1 MIDDYNEDDSFEIK
15 PPNKPT
21 IGELIAV
28 LEVETGT
35 GHVPVALYY
44 GLSNLDD
51 VSLELVRPT
60 WGKLSSDYKIK
71 VATELAE
78 ASEADFELDFRTFGH
93 LVLDDSDPD
102 VKIAAINLLWED
114 ESLYLLSLLI
124 DLAENDENTDV
135 RAAAT
140 SELGR
145 FILLGEYGDIPDR
158 DCVRAQDVAIG
169 LLNDNTEDIRVRR
182 RALEAISNS
191 SLDFVAE
198 AISEAYESDEQLMR
212 VSALYAMGRSY
223 DQQWSEIVLK
233 EIRSDDPEVRYEAAR
248 AAGELEISDAIPLLG
263 QLAVVDEREIQLVAI
278 WSLGEIG
285 GSQATRLLSAMAED
299 AEEAN
304 DEDLLEAIEDALGY
318 ASMVGADLD
327 MDFDASD
334 WN

>member
-1 MIDDYNEDDSFEIK
+1 MTDDYKEDDNFEIK

-28 LEVETGT
+28 LEVESGT

-44 GLSNLDD
+44 GLSSLDD
-51 VSLELVRPT
+51 VSLELVRPA
-60 WGKLSSDYKIK
+60 WEKLSSEYKTK

-78 ASEADFELDFRTFGH
+78 ASEANFDLDFRAFGH
-93 LVLDDSDPD
+93 LVLDDLDPD

-114 ESLYLLSLLI
+114 ESLYLLSRLF
-124 DLAENDENTDV
+124 DLAENDENTEV
-135 RAAAT
+135 RSAAT

-158 DCVRAQDVAIG
+158 DSVHAQDVAIG

-223 DQQWSEIVLK
+223 DQQWSDIVLK
-233 EIRSDDPEVRYEAAR
+233 EIRSDDPEMRYEAAR

-285 GSQATRLLSAMAED
+285 GSQATRLLSAMTED
-299 AEEAN
+299 AEEAK

-318 ASMVGADLD
+318 ASMVGADID
-327 MDFDASD
+327 VDFDASD